1 MDSKKKNILIVDD
14 NEFFIKQQI
23 ACLDKERF
31 EIQTATSGKEALAKI
46 RSTPPDLVLL
56 DQIMEDMTGPDICRI
71 LKADPATEHIPI
83 IIVSSGERETSRLE
97 TTKAGCDGIIF
108 KPIRRNQL
116 LGLVEEYL
124 GVAFRKWDR
133 ALVTIPCQTIH
144 EGLIKEGTIH
154 SLSGGGA
161 FIENSLLLMRGD
173 ACQIKFS
180 LPGQGKDVTIREAM
194 VVWLGQHE
202 TGESEQKHGTGFK
215 FLTIGQ
221 DDQDVIDQY
230 VAAKQ
235 Q

>member
-1 MDSKKKNILIVDD
+1 MSSEKRNILIVDD
-14 NEFFIKQQI
+14 NEFFISQQI

-46 RSTPPDLVLL
+46 RSTFPDLVLM
-56 DQIMEDMTGPDICRI
+56 DQIMDDMMGPDICRI

-83 IIVSSGERETSRLE
+83 IIVSSGERENSRLE

-133 ALVTIPCQTIH
+133 AMVTIPCQTIC

-161 FIENSLLLMRGD
+161 FIEDGLLLLRGD

-180 LPGQGKDVTIREAM
+180 LPGQGKEVTVREAM

-202 TGESEQKHGTGFK
+202 TGESGQKHGAGFK
-215 FLTIGQ
+215 FLNISPEGQ
-221 DDQDVIDQY
+221 DAIDNY
-230 VAAKQ
+230 VAKGHR
-235 Q
+235 

>member
-1 MDSKKKNILIVDD
+1 MDSAKKNILIVDD

-56 DQIMEDMTGPDICRI
+56 DQIMEDMMGPDICRI
-71 LKADPATEHIPI
+71 LKADPATKHIPI
-83 IIVSSGERETSRLE
+83 IIVSSGDRETSRLE

-133 ALVTIPCQTIH
+133 ALVTVPCQTIY
-144 EGLIKEGTIH
+144 EELVKEGTIH

-161 FIENSLLLMRGD
+161 FIEDGLLLFRGD
-173 ACQIKFS
+173 TCQIKLS
-180 LPGQGKDVTIREAM
+180 LPGHGKEITIREAM

-202 TGESEQKHGTGFK
+202 TGESGQKTGAGFK
-215 FLTIGQ
+215 FLTISQ
-221 DDQDVIDQY
+221 DDQDAIDNY
-230 VAAKQ
+230 VAKGHR
-235 Q
+235 